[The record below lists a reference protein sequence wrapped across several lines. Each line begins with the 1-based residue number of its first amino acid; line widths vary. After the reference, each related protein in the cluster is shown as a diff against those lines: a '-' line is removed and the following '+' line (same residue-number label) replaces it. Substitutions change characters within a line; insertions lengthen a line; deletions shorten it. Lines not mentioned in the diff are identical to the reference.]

1 MIKFRFADMQFECD
15 TADEAAELLKRLQV
29 EEEKK
34 LRRAQRSPMANLIAD
49 LAGWDE
55 THTSPWNR
63 TSFWTFLESLGE
75 PQKRVLTL
83 LVQKRRVTDEELRE
97 VLQVE
102 SNMQLAG
109 ILSGI
114 SKQAGAH
121 NLPARA
127 IFTIENER
135 KSGQVTKTYVVAL
148 DFLRIATEMNWLAV
162 E

>member
-1 MIKFRFADMQFECD
+1 MIKFRVDDMQFECD
-15 TADEAAELLKRLQV
+15 TADEVTELLKQLQA
-29 EEEKK
+29 EKEKK
-34 LRRAQRSPMANLIAD
+34 VRRERRSPMVALIAD

-83 LVQKRRVTDEELRE
+83 LVQKRRLKDEELRE
-97 VLQVE
+97 ALHLD
-102 SNMQLAG
+102 SNTQLAG
-109 ILSGI
+109 VLSGI

-127 IFTIENER
+127 VFTIENEA
-135 KSGQVTKTYVVAL
+135 KGGQVTKSYVVAL
-148 DFLRIATEMNWLAV
+148 DFLRIATEMNWP

>member
-1 MIKFRFADMQFECD
+1 MIKFRFGDVPFECD
-15 TADEAAELLKRLQV
+15 TAEEASELLKQLQA

-34 LRRAQRSPMANLIAD
+34 VRRERRSPLESLIAG

-55 THTSPWNR
+55 EHRSPWNR

-83 LVQKRRVTDEELRE
+83 LVQKRRLRDEELRE
-97 VLQVE
+97 ALQLD
-102 SNMQLAG
+102 SNKQLAG
-109 ILSGI
+109 VLSGI

-127 IFTIENER
+127 VYTIENER
-135 KSGQVTKTYVVAL
+135 KSSQVTKTYVVAL
-148 DFLRIATEMNWLAV
+148 DFLRIANEMNWPDG
-162 E
+162 